1 MKPYNVYET
10 YAELCKHRVTHKD
23 SYEPIE
29 KIIADNVSSTA
40 KFIKSDEAGILY
52 HIGKTPNTMFISH
65 MDMVE
70 SHVYEYANKEVPT
83 MLKHNDLN
91 IWSNANGNNMG
102 ADDKAGIVVLLGL
115 MNANVQGY
123 YLFTRGEESGGI
135 GAKFFVADDKND
147 DIINNLKKVVSIDR
161 RGTQSIITEQGGSC
175 CCSTKFAIHLAKL
188 LREHGMFHV
197 PDPTGSYTCSKEF
210 IYRVPECTNISVGYL
225 NEHRNSE
232 TLDMDYLVAL
242 IDNCCKINWQDIPV
256 YKEPEEKPMPIRKT
270 YYDDTIGQLPFYGG
284 SGYHYDAIRGIWCLD
299 ESQQATVQRNT
310 EQLTRPN
317 TPNLHKPTT
326 MDTVQPYTIQDI
338 EYSFSD
344 EALMVTVKPK
354 TFTEI
359 FNTVAGWD
367 GLTEEAYSGDIQY
380 VIMTKEQAEC
390 MLVGMTRLAKDID
403 SEVEDY
409 NTSFKHNRL
418 QEKIKYFVFLSPNIQ
433 DDVLDYINDCDRTN
447 NGIDPQLFNLTE
459 ERPYSIYTVE
469 TTHYFY

>member
-1 MKPYNVYET
+1 MKQYDIYGIYT
-10 YAELCKHRVTHKD
+10 DLCTHRVTHRD

-29 KIIADNVSSTA
+29 KIIASNIPSAA
-40 KFIKSDEAGILY
+40 KFIKSDEAGLLY
-52 HIGKTPNTMFISH
+52 HIGKAPNTMFISH

-70 SHVYEYANKEVPT
+70 SHAYEYANKEVPT

-135 GAKFFVADDKND
+135 GAKFFVADEKND
-147 DIINNLKKVVSIDR
+147 DIINNLKKVVSFDR
-161 RGTQSIITEQGGSC
+161 RGIQSIITEQGGSR

-188 LREHGMFHV
+188 LREHGMFHL

-232 TLDMDYLVAL
+232 TLDMDYLAAL

-256 YKEPEEKPMPIRKT
+256 YKEPEEKPMPIRHS
-270 YYDDTIGQLPFYGG
+270 YYDDVYGRLPFYGSG
-284 SGYHYDAIRGIWCLD
+284 GYHYDAVRGIWCLN
-299 ESQQATVQRNT
+299 EIKQAVVEEETVPAT
-310 EQLTRPN
+310 LPN
-317 TPNLHKPTT
+317 KPNLHKPV
-326 MDTVQPYTIQDI
+326 TVIVEPCTIQDI

-354 TFTEI
+354 TFKEI
-359 FNTVAGWD
+359 FDTVAGWD
-367 GLTEEAYSGDIQY
+367 GLTEAEIPGDVQY
-380 VIMTKEQAEC
+380 IIMTKEQAEC
-390 MLVGMTRLAKDID
+390 MLMGMTNLAKDID
-403 SEVEDY
+403 AEVEDY

-418 QEKIKYFVFLSPNIQ
+418 QEKIKYFAFLSPNIQ
-433 DDVLDYINDCDRTN
+433 DDVLDYINDCDRAN
-447 NGIDPQLFNLTE
+447 NGIDPQLFNLTT